1 VSITPRSSKHL
12 DLVNRSEETFVPSS
26 SLTEFDLVMKGRN
39 YTVNQRRD
47 AFDWLAN
54 FIPETKIVFG
64 SVGTFK
70 IAAGLEEGGMSYF
83 DSLISAAAI
92 EKDATVLTPDEEIS
106 RVVNTAW

>member
-70 IAAGLEEGGMSYF
+70 IAAGLEEGGDELF
-83 DSLISAAAI
+83 R
-92 EKDATVLTPDEEIS
+92 LTDLGCCDREG
-106 RVVNTAW
+106 RYCAYA